1 MFRIRVVP
9 FDPKRCRKT
18 TVAFAQDRARLLP
31 EAQALDG
38 LHRGAIDRAL
48 KVSRFRGEAG
58 ELFLVAGLSRG
69 EDRLLVCGLGK
80 LKTLKENDWRM
91 RGLDV
96 GKRLDELGV
105 AEATIAVGSPGGTVD
120 PGAAAKAFLEGMH
133 LSLYRF
139 DRFRT
144 EQKPHQEAKFRRAT
158 IAADRGSVPG
168 VKQSLAGFEGLMA
181 GSDLARELVNLPP
194 NIALPQY
201 MADEARKLTE
211 LGIRVEVLDERQLE
225 EKGMHLILAVGAG
238 ATKNQQPRLILMKY
252 QGAGRDE
259 PFRAI
264 VGKGVMFDTGGY
276 NLKPKDSM
284 ENMKSDMAGAA
295 AVMGLMKAL
304 ALRKT
309 PVNVVGACGCAVN
322 LVSDKAYLPSA
333 ILKSYQ
339 GLTVEVGNT
348 DAEGRLVLADAI
360 AYVLDREKPSELIDL
375 ATLTGACMVALGG
388 QYAGL
393 FTNDDGMAHA
403 LLASGNRTGERLWRM
418 PVDDAFAAKPLL
430 ADVNNDGKRFGGAS
444 TAAVFLKRFAGKTPW
459 AHLDIAGVALS
470 EKIPEPFLN
479 VKGATGFGVRLLVD
493 YLESRDQ
500 GPGIRNGRGKMLG
513 GVRGYGREVDG
524 SFLNPA

>member
-1 MFRIRVVP
+1 VFRISVVP

-18 TVAFAQDRARLLP
+18 TIVFAQEKARLLP

-38 LHRGAIDRAL
+38 RHRGAVARAL
-48 KVSRFRGEAG
+48 KASRFRGEAG
-58 ELFLVAGLSRG
+58 ELFLVAGLSGG
-69 EDRLLVCGLGK
+69 EDRVLLCGLGK
-80 LKTLKENDWRM
+80 LKALKENDWRM
-91 RGLDV
+91 RGLDI

-105 AEATIAVGSPGGTVD
+105 AEATISLGSTGGPLG
-120 PGAAAKAFLEGMH
+120 PGAAAEALLEGMH

-144 EQKPHQEAKFRRAT
+144 EQKPHQEEKFKRVAL
-158 IAADRGSVPG
+158 AVDRGSVPG
-168 VKQSLAGFEGLMA
+168 VKRSLAGFEGLMA

-201 MADEARKLTE
+201 MADEARKLTD
-211 LGIRVEVLDERQLE
+211 LGIRVEVLDEGQLK
-225 EKGMHLILAVGAG
+225 EKGMNLILAVGAG
-238 ATKNQQPRLILMKY
+238 ASKDEQPRLILMKV

-259 PFRAI
+259 PFRAV

-276 NLKPKDSM
+276 NLKSKDSM

-295 AVMGLMKAL
+295 AVIGLMKAL
-304 ALRKT
+304 ALRKST
-309 PVNVVGACGCAVN
+309 VNVVGACGCAVN
-322 LVSDKAYLPSA
+322 LVSDRAYLPSA
-333 ILKSYQ
+333 ILKSYK

-393 FTNDDGMAHA
+393 FSADEGMANA
-403 LLASGNRTGERLWRM
+403 LLESGNRTGERLWRM
-418 PVDDAFAAKPLL
+418 PLDDAYAAKPLL

-444 TAAVFLKRFAGKTPW
+444 TGAVFLKKFAGKTPW

-470 EKIPEPFLN
+470 EKIPEPFLS

-493 YLESRDQ
+493 YLER
-500 GPGIRNGRGKMLG
+500 RGVG
-513 GVRGYGREVDG
+513 C
-524 SFLNPA
+524 